1 MTTKINNALND
12 FIFDEKMQMI
22 NGIKSHIGKLYSE
35 DDEAIKRILDAID
48 EFASGLEKKTLAIKT
63 KPKNNDSS
71 SDGESTKKKKR
82 KQSFY
87 HYWLGLRLKSFAEEQ
102 KTVSN
107 DEKVSKTDR
116 MKKISPEWQVL
127 SKWDN
132 SRWNKDSK
140 QYQEFIKSDEYD
152 KKSFKKEIKY
162 WTDFRSKNLD
172 SFLRM
177 KDDYDEK
184 SSASESEAQE
194 KSLKSSSTKKKAS
207 SSKKKKDDNIASTSK
222 GVTKHQLD
230 DNVNS
235 DDESDD
241 DSDDEDAQQL
251 LTKVNIINQDDDDD
265 DDEDDKD
272 DDKDDKDD
280 EDDDDDDDD
289 NEEYNPTLAALGKNI
304 ESDSESDSDDE

>member
-35 DDEAIKRILDAID
+35 DDEAIRRILDAID
-48 EFASGLEKKTLAIKT
+48 DFASGLEKKTLAIKS
-63 KPKNNDSS
+63 KPKKNDSS
-71 SDGESTKKKKR
+71 SDDESTKKKKR

-132 SRWNKDSK
+132 CRWNKDSK
-140 QYQEFIKSDEYD
+140 QYQDFINTDEYE

-162 WTDFRSKNLD
+162 WTDFRSKNLE

-194 KSLKSSSTKKKAS
+194 KSLKSSSI
-207 SSKKKKDDNIASTSK
+207 KKKDDNIASTSK

-235 DDESDD
+235 DDDSDD
-241 DSDDEDAQQL
+241 DSDDEDHQQL
-251 LTKVNIINQDDDDD
+251 LAKVNIINQDSDDEEEKLSPPTDSDDNDDDNDDDD
-265 DDEDDKD
+265 D
-272 DDKDDKDD
+272 
-280 EDDDDDDDD
+280 
-289 NEEYNPTLAALGKNI
+289 EYNPTLAALGQNI
-304 ESDSESDSDDE
+304 DSDSDSDDE

>member
-35 DDEAIKRILDAID
+35 DDDAIKRIIDAID
-48 EFASGLEKKTLAIKT
+48 EFASGLEKKTLAIKS
-63 KPKNNDSS
+63 KPKRNDSS

-107 DEKVSKTDR
+107 DQKVSKTDR

-140 QYQEFIKSDEYD
+140 EYQEFIKSDEYD

-162 WTDFRSKNLD
+162 WTDFRSKNLE
-172 SFLRM
+172 SFLKM

-184 SSASESEAQE
+184 SSASESEVQE
-194 KSLKSSSTKKKAS
+194 KSSKSSST
-207 SSKKKKDDNIASTSK
+207 KKKKDDNIASTSK
-222 GVTKHQLD
+222 GVTNHQLN

-235 DDESDD
+235 DDDSDD
-241 DSDDEDAQQL
+241 DSDDEDSNL
-251 LTKVNIINQDDDDD
+251 LTKVKIINQDNSDDEEEILSPQTNNDEE
-265 DDEDDKD
+265 DDEDDE
-272 DDKDDKDD
+272 DD
-280 EDDDDDDDD
+280 EDEEEDD
-289 NEEYNPTLAALGKNI
+289 EEDYNPTLAALGQNI
-304 ESDSESDSDDE
+304 DSDSDSDDE

>member
-1 MTTKINNALND
+1 
-12 FIFDEKMQMI
+12 
-22 NGIKSHIGKLYSE
+22 
-35 DDEAIKRILDAID
+35 
-48 EFASGLEKKTLAIKT
+48 
-63 KPKNNDSS
+63 
-71 SDGESTKKKKR
+71 
-82 KQSFY
+82 
-87 HYWLGLRLKSFAEEQ
+87 
-102 KTVSN
+102 TVSN

-140 QYQEFIKSDEYD
+140 QYQDFIKSDEYD

-207 SSKKKKDDNIASTSK
+207 SSKKKKDDISAPPGAPGGGIGPALEEEVEADSFRINDELEPRIWDGMKMKEEIREPMLKIARNFIEGLPIDVK
-222 GVTKHQLD
+222 V
-230 DNVNS
+230 
-235 DDESDD
+235 
-241 DSDDEDAQQL
+241 EDIT
-251 LTKVNIINQDDDDD
+251 LTGSLAN
-265 DDEDDKD
+265 
-272 DDKDDKDD
+272 
-280 EDDDDDDDD
+280 
-289 NEEYNPTLAALGKNI
+289 YN
-304 ESDSESDSDDE
+304 